1 MKIDFDK
8 LTREF
13 LMGKTLDEGR
23 QADAWDYLHSIAE
36 TLQSIKPKT
45 KAGERK
51 VQLALEHV
59 RSLRRHTRKLE
70 ERVKVL
76 EEQVQVLEE
85 GS

>member
-1 MKIDFDK
+1 VKIDFNK
-8 LTREF
+8 ITREF
-13 LMGKTLDEGR
+13 LMGKTLDESR

-36 TLQSIKPKT
+36 TLQSIKPRT

-51 VQLALEHV
+51 VQLAMEHV

>member
-8 LTREF
+8 ITREF
-13 LMGKTLDEGR
+13 LMGKSLEEGR
-23 QADAWDYLHSIAE
+23 KADVWDYLQSIAE
-36 TLQSIKPKT
+36 TLKTVSPRT

-51 VQLALEHV
+51 LQLALEHM
-59 RSLRRHTRKLE
+59 RAIRRHTRKLE

-76 EEQVQVLEE
+76 EEHVKVLEE